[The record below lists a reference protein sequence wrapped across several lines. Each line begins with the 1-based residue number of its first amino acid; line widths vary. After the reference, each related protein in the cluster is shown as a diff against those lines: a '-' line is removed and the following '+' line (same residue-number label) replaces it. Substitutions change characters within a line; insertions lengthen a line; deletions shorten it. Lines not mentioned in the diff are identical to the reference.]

1 MASIGLRRFARSV
14 CVGLALLA
22 ASGCAA
28 VHYQTVD
35 RGRIDG
41 KLTVEWI
48 DRDVFRF
55 IPDGEDPLTFT
66 RASGERIVPGEMT
79 TDGGSIPR
87 PLWMLRDY
95 SPWGYAPAFIVHDW
109 LFEAHSCKLT
119 GYEHYTVDTAADIL
133 SEVIKT
139 MMESDR
145 FGGRNELVLL
155 SMDRAVRSPFARNAW
170 DTGPCTIGD
179 PQPLRRRAPIAV
191 YTLDYSN

>member
-1 MASIGLRRFARSV
+1 MASFGLRRFTRTV
-14 CVGLALLA
+14 CLGLTLLA

-28 VHYQTVD
+28 FNYQSVD
-35 RGRIDG
+35 QGRIDG

-55 IPDGEDPLTFT
+55 IPDREDPLTFT

-95 SPWGYAPAFIVHDW
+95 SPWGYAPAYIVHDW
-109 LFEAHSCKLT
+109 LFEAHSCNLS
-119 GYEHYTVDTAADIL
+119 GYQQYTLDSAADVL

-145 FGGRNELVLL
+145 YGGRNELVLL
-155 SMDRAVRSPFARNAW
+155 SMDRAVRSSFAQNAW
-170 DTGPCTIGD
+170 DTGACTIGD
-179 PQPLRRRAPIAV
+179 PQPLRKRAPIAV
-191 YTLDYSN
+191 FTLDYSN